1 MDNILFGS
9 DDMGSGM
16 VDVVA
21 SVAVSSGHTYTAE
34 EVSLMLAALG
44 AMVAS
49 IVYSFKHIKSSS
61 CLGSKCQQEVVDVV
75 HIENGKQETEV

>member
-1 MDNILFGS
+1 MDEILFGN
-9 DDMGSGM
+9 DDLGSG
-16 VDVVA
+16 DFAA
-21 SVAVSSGHTYTAE
+21 SIALASGHKYTAE

-61 CLGSKCQQEVVDVV
+61 CLGSKCQQEVEGVV
-75 HIENGKQETEV
+75 VVPDGRAHESEV

>member
-1 MDNILFGS
+1 MENILFGN
-9 DDMGSGM
+9 DDTGSGM

-21 SVAVSSGHTYTAE
+21 SVAVSSGHVYTAE

-49 IVYSFKHIKSSS
+49 IVYSFKNIQYSS

-75 HIENGKQETEV
+75 HIENGKQESEV